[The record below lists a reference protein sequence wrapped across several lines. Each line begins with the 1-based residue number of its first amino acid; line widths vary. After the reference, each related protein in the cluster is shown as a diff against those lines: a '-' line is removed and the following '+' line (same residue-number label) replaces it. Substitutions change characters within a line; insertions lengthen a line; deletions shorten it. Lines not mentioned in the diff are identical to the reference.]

1 MHGSEALKGNALGI
15 ASALLAASFYGCVPN
30 FARAAFGHGVPALE
44 TVLMRTTVIAVA
56 LGLFAFMRGENFYLP
71 RAAWF
76 SFVGQ
81 VMATFMVSAC
91 YLASVQFIP
100 VGLAVIIF
108 FAFPVII
115 VVVAPLVERKAPSI
129 ARLAVAVLAF
139 IGLGIA
145 VGPGFD
151 ALDLRG
157 VLLAAAAAVG
167 CALQFF
173 SGRALGR
180 HLPPAAFGS
189 LVHVAVWPLVLAV
202 TLYSGGNTL
211 VLMNGGITNLGL
223 FFVGGVCLAY
233 VGGYF
238 FHMSS
243 LKAAPASVV
252 APYFNLEPIVTT
264 VISALL
270 LGETLKL
277 NQYGGGGLV
286 LAALVLAGVVGK
298 RNATA

>member
-1 MHGSEALKGNALGI
+1 MNASAALKGNALGI
-15 ASALLAASFYGCVPN
+15 AFALLAASFYGCVPN

-44 TVLMRTTVIAVA
+44 SVLMRTTVIAVV
-56 LGLFAFMRGENFYLP
+56 LGLFAVMRGENFYLP
-71 RAAWF
+71 RAAWP
-76 SFVGQ
+76 SFAGQ

-115 VVVAPLVERKAPSI
+115 VLVAPLVERKAPSM

-151 ALDLRG
+151 ALDIRG
-157 VLLAAAAAVG
+157 VVLAAAAAMG

-202 TLYSGGNTL
+202 TLYSGGGTL
-211 VLMNGGITNLGL
+211 VLMSGGITNLGL
-223 FFVGGVCLAY
+223 LFVGGVCLAY

-277 NQYGGGGLV
+277 NQYGGGALV
-286 LAALVLAGVVGK
+286 LAALVLAGVAGK
-298 RNATA
+298 RNDAA